1 MGDYMRTGSSPPR
14 ASSLPAAT
22 KGTEDAKSNKAAEEK
37 MKLGK
42 VENRETEIRIDQYIL
57 AREKRETTRKKIRT

>member
-1 MGDYMRTGSSPPR
+1 
-14 ASSLPAAT
+14 
-22 KGTEDAKSNKAAEEK
+22 

-42 VENRETEIRIDQYIL
+42 VENWETEIRIDQYIL